1 MKYNFSNIQP
11 ITNAE
16 YNNTEAH
23 NELKAI
29 MNRNERINISFGID
43 NDGYEIVYAESKT
56 TAWFKY
62 RLNAESFAWIMR
74 YLTSG
79 EIEDFKVKPM
89 ELVKS
94 EYVNPDTFKAEM
106 LKMFV
111 ENKLGNIQFTPE
123 IRDRSGKLSAI
134 ASFRHGIISFRVE
147 RTEDLTEYLRDN
159 GLIR

>member
-1 MKYNFSNIQP
+1 MKYSFSNIQP
-11 ITNAE
+11 TTNAE

-23 NELKAI
+23 NELKAM
-29 MNRNERINISFGID
+29 MNRNERVNISFGID
-43 NDGYEIVYAESKT
+43 KDGYEIVYAESKT

-79 EIEDFKVKPM
+79 EIEDFNVKPM
-89 ELVKS
+89 ELAKS
-94 EYVNPDTFKAEM
+94 EYENPDMFKTDM

-111 ENKLGNIQFTPE
+111 ENKLGNIQFKPE
-123 IRDRSGKLSAI
+123 IRDQIGKISAI
-134 ASFRHGIISFRVE
+134 ASFRHGLVSFRVE
-147 RTEDLTEYLRDN
+147 RTEELTEYLRDK

>member
-1 MKYNFSNIQP
+1 MKYSFSNIQP
-11 ITNAE
+11 TTYAE
-16 YNNTEAH
+16 YNNNEDH

-29 MNRNERINISFGID
+29 MNRHERISISFSID
-43 NDGYEIVYAESKT
+43 KDGYEIVYAESKT

-79 EIEDFKVKPM
+79 ETEDFNVKPM
-89 ELVKS
+89 ELAKT
-94 EYVNPDTFKAEM
+94 EYENPDAFKSDM

-111 ENKLGNIQFTPE
+111 ENKLGNLQFTPE

-134 ASFRHGIISFRVE
+134 ASFRHGIVSFRVE
-147 RTEDLTEYLRDN
+147 RTEEMTEYLRDN

>member
-1 MKYNFSNIQP
+1 MKYSFSNIQP
-11 ITNAE
+11 TTYAE
-16 YNNTEAH
+16 YNNNEAH

-29 MNRNERINISFGID
+29 MNRHERISISFSID
-43 NDGYEIVYAESKT
+43 KDGYEIVYAESKT

-79 EIEDFKVKPM
+79 ETEDFNVKPM
-89 ELVKS
+89 ELAKT
-94 EYVNPDTFKAEM
+94 EYENPDAFKSDM

-111 ENKLGNIQFTPE
+111 ENKLGNLQFTPE

-134 ASFRHGIISFRVE
+134 ASFRHGIVSFRVE
-147 RTEDLTEYLRDN
+147 RTEEMTEYLRDN